1 LTVDD
6 GAAAQET
13 NARTQELKASLSG
26 TRTNALA
33 VKRPRQQSTGN
44 RQPPLHRFV
53 AGTPELHRASCVQP
67 DMKRS
72 VIALALLTLTLFTVA
87 CATTAPT
94 QTVRG
99 TIASIEGDKLT
110 VTPEAGSPVTVTVG
124 GITRIYRSGVEL
136 PSTSVLAAGQNVQVF
151 FEGDRAT
158 KVLIGQ

>member
-1 LTVDD
+1 
-6 GAAAQET
+6 
-13 NARTQELKASLSG
+13 
-26 TRTNALA
+26 
-33 VKRPRQQSTGN
+33 
-44 RQPPLHRFV
+44 
-53 AGTPELHRASCVQP
+53 
-67 DMKRS
+67 MKRS

-99 TIASIEGDKLT
+99 TISSIEGNKLT
-110 VTPEAGSPVTVTVG
+110 VAPEGGTPVTVTVG

-136 PSTSVLAAGQNVQVF
+136 PSASVLATGQNVQVF